1 MCGEMKRLLQDWVT
15 DQAER
20 HSGAVAVVMRGKQLT
35 YGELEEA
42 SNQLARMLRAAG
54 CQRHDRVGLLMP
66 KCPEAIIGVLGILK
80 ADCMYVPLDASSPP
94 LRLAKN
100 VGLCEPRVVLS
111 AAAVGGVVDQLVAA
125 AGVHAPFSIGW
136 IDAGAALTN
145 ARAEFSAADWR
156 ALPDSPP
163 PRQNT
168 PDDPAYI
175 LFTSGSTGTP
185 KGVVIT
191 HSSVVRFVR
200 WANEYLG
207 ADPSDR
213 FSGHSNL
220 HFDLSVYDVFGTFAA
235 GAQLHLVPHEL
246 NLLPNKL
253 AEFIRS
259 SGLTQWF
266 SVPSVLHYMAQ
277 LDVIA
282 FNDFPQLKR
291 LVWCGEVFPT
301 PALIYWMDRLPHVR
315 FTNLY
320 GPTETTIASSHY
332 TVRQCPRDPRAA
344 IPIGTAC
351 RGEELLVL
359 DDDLRPVPP
368 EEIGNIWIRGV
379 GLSPG
384 YWRNPDATSAA
395 FRPVPGSADP
405 RDRMYR
411 TGDLGRVGRD
421 GLVYFVGRADTQI
434 KTRGYR
440 VELGEIETA
449 LHATEALGECAVV
462 AIASESF
469 EGAVICCAYVPA
481 PGANVTP
488 VVLRKALARV
498 LPAHMLPSRWAAADK
513 LPRNANGKIDLRRLQ
528 EQFQADEV
536 KVAH

>member
-1 MCGEMKRLLQDWVT
+1 MKRLLQDWAT
-15 DQAER
+15 DQAGR
-20 HSGAVAVVMRGKQLT
+20 HSGAVAAVMRGEQLT
-35 YGELEEA
+35 YGELEQA
-42 SNQLARMLRAAG
+42 SNQLARILRAAG

-94 LRLAKN
+94 LRLAKS

-111 AAAVGGVVDQLVAA
+111 AGAVSGVVDQLVAA
-125 AGVHAPFSIGW
+125 AGIRAPCSIGW

-156 ALPDSPP
+156 VLPDSPP

-168 PDDPAYI
+168 PEDPAYI

-191 HSSVVRFVR
+191 HSSVMRFVQ

-220 HFDLSVYDVFGTFAA
+220 HFDLSVYDVFGAFAV

-259 SGLTQWF
+259 SGITQWF
-266 SVPSVLHYMAQ
+266 SVPSILHYMAQ
-277 LDVIA
+277 LDVIG

-291 LVWCGEVFPT
+291 LLWCGEVFPT
-301 PALIYWMDRLPHVR
+301 SALIYWMNRLPHVR

-320 GPTETTIASSHY
+320 GPTETTIASSYY
-332 TVRQCPRDPRAA
+332 TVRKCPRDSRAA

-351 RGEELLVL
+351 GGEELLVL

-395 FRPVPGSADP
+395 FRPVPGSADLE
-405 RDRMYR
+405 DRMYR

-440 VELGEIETA
+440 VELGEIEAA
-449 LHATEALGECAVV
+449 LLATEALRECAVV
-462 AIASESF
+462 AIASDGF

-481 PGANVTP
+481 PGANAMP
-488 VVLRKALARV
+488 VILRKALARV
-498 LPAHMLPSRWAAADK
+498 LPAHMLPSRWVAADK